1 MYESSVETG
10 ETTNNVAELELI
22 HDAFRW
28 IIENWVTVL
37 SFGML
42 VQVYIDRKYSHD
54 VLIATSAPSR
64 YHAYIVGVS
73 KLSR

>member
-42 VQVYIDRKYSHD
+42 VQVYIDSKYS
-54 VLIATSAPSR
+54 VTF
-64 YHAYIVGVS
+64 
-73 KLSR
+73 